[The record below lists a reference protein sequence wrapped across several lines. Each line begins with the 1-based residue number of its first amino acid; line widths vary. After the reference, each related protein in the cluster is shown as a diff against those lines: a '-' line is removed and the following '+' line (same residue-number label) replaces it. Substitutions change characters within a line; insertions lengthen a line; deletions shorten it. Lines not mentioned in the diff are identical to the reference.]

1 MMSDLSTVFSF
12 SGLFLIIFPLSNI
25 QIQSFVFVMAKE
37 EDHYLAYLE
46 DMYEDRKGQKKVR
59 VRWFHHNQEVK
70 GVIPLRN
77 PHPKEVF
84 ITPYAQVISAECVD
98 GPAIVLTPE
107 HYEKCLAAFPHAFL
121 SRVHLCFRQFR
132 SHRVKPFDL
141 SKLRGYFDQAIL
153 SCLDLNLPQKSN
165 SDCYGP
171 TAEEDEELS
180 LGDNGKQGA
189 KRTRSCRG
197 RQRFVNDRSCQRIPR
212 RGGPMMMYGSPHVNL
227 KYDLSSR
234 RLLSQKHVEC
244 HPWPP
249 SLFKVDEKIEL
260 LCQDSGIRGCWFRCT
275 VLRICRK
282 QMKVRYVD
290 VQDEDGCGNLEV

>member
-1 MMSDLSTVFSF
+1 
-12 SGLFLIIFPLSNI
+12 
-25 QIQSFVFVMAKE
+25 MAKE

-153 SCLDLNLPQKSN
+153 SCLDLNPLQKPN

-180 LGDNGKQGA
+180 PGDNVKQGA

-197 RQRFVNDRSCQRIPR
+197 RQRFVNDRSCARIPR
-212 RGGPMMMYGSPHVNL
+212 RGSQMMMYESPHMNL
-227 KYDLSSR
+227 KYDLLSR
-234 RLLSQKHVEC
+234 RLLSQKHVEP
-244 HPWPP
+244 HPWPNP
-249 SLFKVDEKIEL
+249 LFKVDEKIEL

-290 VQDEDGCGNLEV
+290 VQDEDGCGNLEVCPDA

>member
-1 MMSDLSTVFSF
+1 
-12 SGLFLIIFPLSNI
+12 
-25 QIQSFVFVMAKE
+25 MAKE

-70 GVIPLRN
+70 GVIPIRN

-153 SCLDLNLPQKSN
+153 SCLDLNPPQKSY

-171 TAEEDEELS
+171 TAEDDEELS
-180 LGDNGKQGA
+180 PGHNVKQGA

-197 RQRFVNDRSCQRIPR
+197 RQRFVNERSCGRIPR
-212 RGGPMMMYGSPHVNL
+212 QGCQMMMYESPHTNL
-227 KYDLSSR
+227 KYDLSSQ
-234 RLLSQKHVEC
+234 RLLSQKHVEP
-244 HPWPP
+244 HPWPTP
-249 SLFKVDEKIEL
+249 LFKVDEKIEL

-275 VLRICRK
+275 ILRICRK
-282 QMKVRYVD
+282 QLKVRYVD
-290 VQDEDGCGNLEV
+290 VQDEDGCGYLEV